1 MPGAPKWRPPI
12 DRDTA
17 KLIGA
22 TLRRNREALG
32 WDRQRL
38 CDATGYSK
46 TFVANTEAGNGIGY
60 PSKLA
65 MRFMLDVMGADLGGE
80 VQRVLAMCADR
91 GQRSPTVIAKME
103 AFYSQRPGRMPDEL
117 RRMPR
122 RLPPLGSSVAAVPPL
137 EPRVLWSTPVADDRT
152 EQMGKLT
159 KALMDLA
166 VDQLDFP
173 DVLAWCRENARA
185 LDTTE
190 RMRLVAVL
198 TEEYL

>member
-1 MPGAPKWRPPI
+1 MSESKRRPPI
-12 DRDTA
+12 DRDVA

-32 WDRQRL
+32 WDRGRL
-38 CDATGYSK
+38 CDATGYSM

-91 GQRSPTVIAKME
+91 GQRSQTVIAKME
-103 AFYSQRPGRMPDEL
+103 AFYSQRPGQMPDEL

-122 RLPPLGSSVAAVPPL
+122 HLPPLGSTVTAVPPI
-137 EPRVLWSTPVADDRT
+137 EPRVLWPTPAADDRT

-159 KALMDLA
+159 KALMALA

-173 DVLAWCRENARA
+173 DVLEWCRDNARA

-198 TEEYL
+198 VEEYL